1 MLDPTLLLKRGYSI
15 TTTKEG
21 KIVRDPKTLFNGEV
35 IMTQV
40 EQGTIISVVA
50 RDVAPDVAS
59 DITTTYARRTK
70 QH

>member
-1 MLDPTLLLKRGYSI
+1 MLDPALLLKRGYSI

-21 KIVRDPKTLFNGEV
+21 KIVRDPKTLINGEV

-40 EQGTIISVVA
+40 EQGTIISVVT
-50 RDVAPDVAS
+50 RDVARDVAS
-59 DITTTYARRTK
+59 DITTTYARKTK